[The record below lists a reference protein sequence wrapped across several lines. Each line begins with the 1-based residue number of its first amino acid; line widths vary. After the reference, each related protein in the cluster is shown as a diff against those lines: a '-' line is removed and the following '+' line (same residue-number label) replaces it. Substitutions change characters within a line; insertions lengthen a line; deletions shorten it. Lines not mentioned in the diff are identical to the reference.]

1 MKRMLKDWGLALL
14 IAAAVFFVV
23 RLLPTQGTPDLDGD
37 APALTLPALDGS
49 TLSLADYEGQTVVLN
64 FWATWCG
71 PCKQEIPA
79 FAGFHVEHPDVPIL
93 AVATDAGDPAKVKR
107 TAKQW
112 GITWPVALDDG
123 TASAAYDVSVLP
135 TTVIIGPDGQVRSA
149 HVGILSQSDLED
161 AVR

>member
-1 MKRMLKDWGLALL
+1 MLKDWGLALL
-14 IAAAVFFVV
+14 IAAVVFFVV

-37 APALTLPALDGS
+37 APALTLPALAGGS
-49 TLSLADYEGQTVVLN
+49 LSLSDYAGQTVILN

-71 PCKQEIPA
+71 PCRQEIPA
-79 FAGFHVEHPDVPIL
+79 FAKFHVEHPEIPI
-93 AVATDAGDPAKVKR
+93 VGVVTDAGDPAKVKR

-123 TASAAYDVSVLP
+123 QASAAYDVTVLP
-135 TTVIIGPDGQVRSA
+135 TTVVIGPDGQVRSA
-149 HVGILSQSDLED
+149 HVGVLSLSDLEA